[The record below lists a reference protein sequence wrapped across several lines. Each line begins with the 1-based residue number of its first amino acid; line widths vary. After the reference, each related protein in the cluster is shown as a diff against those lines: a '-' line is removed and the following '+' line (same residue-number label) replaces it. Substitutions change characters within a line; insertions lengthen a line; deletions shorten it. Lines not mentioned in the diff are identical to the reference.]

1 MNQILDYNPN
11 KSAGKGPSTKSDII
25 VRVFA
30 VLLALFAIALLA
42 SGGYKLYTSKMEEKK
57 IEEQE
62 NSSKAD
68 IVIKADENNQ
78 TVQISV
84 THDKVIK
91 TVTYMWDSE
100 MDKSKDGNG
109 ETTIS
114 FDIPLLQGD
123 HKLTVI
129 VTDIDGNETKK
140 VENIQTESGVDAIPP
155 TIDVQVTPEKKLLI
169 TAKDDVEMAYITYRW
184 NEDEEVKIAVDDEQ
198 EDKTT
203 IEYTIDI
210 MKGVNS
216 LRVIAVDASPKSN
229 TGKFFETYTG
239 VTKPDVK
246 ITIASDK
253 KSANIYC
260 SHEDGLKRIKLSLN
274 GQDYDVDIGQGNPK
288 EASFDIQLGEGQNT
302 IKVTA
307 TTTEET
313 ETVAEETVDNTPENP
328 EIVATIE
335 QPADSGDKVT
345 LTGKCQSGIAAVKL
359 NVNDVDYT
367 IDIGNSNPT
376 DITFD
381 FELLEGNNK
390 ITFVVVSVNGAEQ
403 QVVKEFTR

>member
-68 IVIKADENNQ
+68 IVIKTDENNQ
-78 TVQISV
+78 TVQISA

-140 VENIQTESGVDAIPP
+140 VENIQTEAGVDAIPP

-169 TAKDDVEMAYITYRW
+169 TA
-184 NEDEEVKIAVDDEQ
+184 
-198 EDKTT
+198 
-203 IEYTIDI
+203 
-210 MKGVNS
+210 
-216 LRVIAVDASPKSN
+216 
-229 TGKFFETYTG
+229 
-239 VTKPDVK
+239 
-246 ITIASDK
+246 
-253 KSANIYC
+253 
-260 SHEDGLKRIKLSLN
+260 
-274 GQDYDVDIGQGNPK
+274 
-288 EASFDIQLGEGQNT
+288 
-302 IKVTA
+302 
-307 TTTEET
+307 
-313 ETVAEETVDNTPENP
+313 
-328 EIVATIE
+328 
-335 QPADSGDKVT
+335 
-345 LTGKCQSGIAAVKL
+345 
-359 NVNDVDYT
+359 
-367 IDIGNSNPT
+367 
-376 DITFD
+376 
-381 FELLEGNNK
+381 
-390 ITFVVVSVNGAEQ
+390 
-403 QVVKEFTR
+403 